1 MEKLLR
7 YALPLALLGVASAS
21 DAQSSVTLYGLV
33 DAGLVYTNNSG
44 GHSNYQLGNGLLSGS
59 RWGLLGSE
67 DLGSGLK
74 AIFTLENGFNPSN
87 GKFGQNG
94 REFGRQAFVGL
105 SDSRFGTVTLGR
117 QYQSNFLGLDALV
130 QGSLATHPYDNDNLG
145 ASIRLNNSVKYQSA
159 NYGGFR
165 FGGLYGFSNAAGSFA
180 DSRAYDVSASYAN
193 GGLTLA
199 SSYLQINNVGSTTNT
214 SGTVVAGDSPFYAA
228 RQRTWGAGA
237 RYTFDTSTVG
247 FVFTQTQLSNATA
260 IGSGYAGTSSNL
272 PLKGNARFTNYEL
285 NGSYRFT
292 PALTLLGAYTY
303 TDSHLN
309 GERPKYQQ
317 ITCQAGYALSKRT
330 VLIMQAAYEHVSN
343 SGKSG
348 VTADISGVSSS
359 STSSQFVTEFGIHHT
374 F

>member
-1 MEKLLR
+1 MENSLR
-7 YALPLALLGVASAS
+7 YALSLALLGVASS
-21 DAQSSVTLYGLV
+21 SNAQSSVTLYGMI

-44 GHSNYQLGNGLLSGS
+44 GHSNYQLGNGLLSGP

-67 DLGSGLK
+67 DLGGGLK

-87 GKFGQNG
+87 GKLGQNG

-105 SDSRFGTVTLGR
+105 SDSHFGKVTLGR
-117 QYQSNFLGLDALV
+117 QYQSNFFALDSLV
-130 QGSLATHPYDNDNLG
+130 LGSLATHPYDNDNLG

-159 NYGGFR
+159 SYAGFQ

-180 DSRAYDVSASYAN
+180 DSRAYDLSASYTN

-199 SSYLQINNVGSTTNT
+199 SSYLQINNVGSTTNPNG
-214 SGTVVAGDSPFYAA
+214 SVVAGDSPFYAA
-228 RQRTWGAGA
+228 RQRTYGAGA
-237 RYTFDTSTVG
+237 RYAFDASTVG
-247 FVFTQTQLSNATA
+247 IVFTQTQLSDATA
-260 IGSGYAGTSSNL
+260 IGSGYAGTSHNL
-272 PLKGNARFTNYEL
+272 LLAGNARFTNYEL

-292 PALTLLGAYTY
+292 PAWTLSGAYTF

-309 GERPKYQQ
+309 GERPRYHQ
-317 ITCQAGYALSKRT
+317 ITLQAAYALSKRT
-330 VLIMQAAYEHVSN
+330 LLIMQAGYEHVGN
-343 SGKSG
+343 AGKSG

-359 STSSQFVTEFGIHHT
+359 STSSQLVTEFGIHHS